1 MRAAGD
7 AMIIS
12 PPLIMTKAEIDQLI
26 EIANAAL
33 DETLDQVQN
42 RS

>member
-1 MRAAGD
+1 MRAVGD

-26 EIANAAL
+26 EIAEAAL
-33 DETLDQVQN
+33 DETLDQVRA